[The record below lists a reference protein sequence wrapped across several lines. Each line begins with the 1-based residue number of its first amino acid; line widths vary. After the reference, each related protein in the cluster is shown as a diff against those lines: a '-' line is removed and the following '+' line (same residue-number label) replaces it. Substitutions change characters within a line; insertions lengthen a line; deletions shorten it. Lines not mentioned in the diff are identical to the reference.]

1 MTTSPAFRYTVSA
14 LMLCTSLLGGCSC
27 SSGGGGDDVKVV
39 QQQSLGQQL
48 IDLDAAHLKGLMT
61 EKEYEKS
68 RKAIMEK
75 MKH

>member
-1 MTTSPAFRYTVSA
+1 MTTSSAFRYTASA

-27 SSGGGGDDVKVV
+27 SSGGGGDEVKVV

-48 IDLDAAHLKGLMT
+48 MDLDAAHQKGLMT